1 MKASNIFQKLKSA
14 GVGNPDGVPSSKP
27 KLNLGSPAKMAKSPN
42 KLMGPVPT
50 PKKKEQPKS
59 SAPSAYEKALG
70 NNPDLPNLIK
80 QRKGLDK
87 SSNAYKKIQNA
98 INKAYGV
105 SKRYELTP
113 ENNTPAK
120 TPAKTPAAD
129 TPKIDKVNQAP
140 KVQEAKTNVQEAKTN
155 IKNVKAEVAETN
167 RQARKTRR
175 AENKAARIQKRADRK
190 NARAERIKAEG
201 GTRVGNFLRGKKKEE
216 SPAAMKKGSAMK
228 MAKKSYKEAY
238 KGADKKKYKSYEEFE
253 KAAKQYNAKDPKK
266 GKAMK
271 MAKKKSPMKMAE
283 KSPNKFNAGL
293 KKAAAAGKLDKNPK
307 FKAAVE
313 NAPTKMMKKD
323 SPAKAIPPALAAAG
337 KKIVVDAIAKKASS
351 AMKMKKGAAMKMKKD
366 TAMKM
371 KKGTAMKMKK
381 GTAMKMKYKK

>member
-228 MAKKSYKEAY
+228 MAKK
-238 KGADKKKYKSYEEFE
+238 KS
-253 KAAKQYNAKDPKK
+253 P
-266 GKAMK
+266 MK

>member
-27 KLNLGSPAKMAKSPN
+27 KLKLGVKSPAKMAKSPSKFLIPN
-42 KLMGPVPT
+42 M
-50 PKKKEQPKS
+50 PKKDTAK
-59 SAPSAYEKALG
+59 APSAYEKALG

-80 QRKGLDK
+80 SRKGLDK

-113 ENNTPAK
+113 ENNTPAE
-120 TPAKTPAAD
+120 TPAETPAAD

-155 IKNVKAEVAETN
+155 VKNVKAEVAETN
-167 RQARKTRR
+167 KQARKSKR
-175 AENKAARIQKRADRK
+175 ADKKAARIQKRADRK

-216 SPAAMKKGSAMK
+216 DSPAAMKKGSAMK
-228 MAKKSYKEAY
+228 MAKKS
-238 KGADKKKYKSYEEFE
+238 
-253 KAAKQYNAKDPKK
+253 P
-266 GKAMK
+266 MK
-271 MAKKKSPMKMAE
+271 MAKKSPTKMSHKSPT
-283 KSPNKFNAGL
+283 KFNAGL
-293 KKAAAAGKLDKNPK
+293 KKAAADGKLDKNPK

-313 NAPTKMMKKD
+313 KAPTKMMKKG

-351 AMKMKKGAAMKMKKD
+351 AMKMKGKPSVGKKVKTGKSAVSQKRADRLIKRGKANMSYKVGGIGKDNQPGGKNNKGELMINKRKSVKIKKI
-366 TAMKM
+366 KR
-371 KKGTAMKMKK
+371 
-381 GTAMKMKYKK
+381 

>member
-27 KLNLGSPAKMAKSPN
+27 KLKLGSPAKMAKSPA
-42 KLMGPVPT
+42 KIVPPIPNT

-80 QRKGLDK
+80 KRKGLDK
-87 SSNAYKKIQNA
+87 SSNEYKKIQNA

-113 ENNTPAK
+113 ENNTPAE
-120 TPAKTPAAD
+120 TPAETPAAD
-129 TPKIDKVNQAP
+129 TPKIEKVNQAP
-140 KVQEAKTNVQEAKTN
+140 KVKEAKANVQEAKTNVQNTR
-155 IKNVKAEVAETN
+155 AEVAETN
-167 RQARKTRR
+167 KQARKARR
-175 AENKAARIQKRADRK
+175 AEKKAARIQRRADRK

-201 GTRVGNFLRGKKKEE
+201 GTRVGNFLRGKKKQEE
-216 SPAAMKKGSAMK
+216 SPATMKKGSAMK

-238 KGADKKKYKSYEEFE
+238 KGADKKKYKSYDEFE

-266 GKAMK
+266 GK
-271 MAKKKSPMKMAE
+271 KSPAKMSH
-283 KSPNKFNAGL
+283 KSPTKFNAGL

-313 NAPTKMMKKD
+313 NAPTKMMKKG
-323 SPAKAIPPALAAAG
+323 SPAKIAPALAAVG
-337 KKIVVDAIAKKASS
+337 KKILVNAVAKKAAS
-351 AMKMKKGAAMKMKKD
+351 AMKMKKGAAMKMK
-366 TAMKM
+366 
-371 KKGTAMKMKK
+371 
-381 GTAMKMKYKK
+381 YKK